1 MKRALLPCRPS
12 CYDRPASV
20 PNGRRSTVMLAHAR
34 SGVKNGASAVDL
46 PFRPSWISVSQVMQ
60 ALLPKGASDDPER
73 LPSELALPFHP
84 RPRPRRRGNRLR
96 RQAGAPRPD
105 PGHRQRRRRD
115 RHQRSAELGPVLHAQ
130 RGADP
135 LDWRPGGRRAVH
147 VQLDP
152 RRQPSVRRIAR
163 DDEQRSGK
171 IRIFDAGGT
180 HLRSMGG
187 KGEGPGEFR
196 IGRFISVLP
205 GDTLWVGDYRPW
217 RYHVY
222 ASTGQYIRTAKMN
235 PQYFNASLGGGVLDN
250 GVSVNVRDDAHER
263 RGQDFHD
270 PLPWFVEAH
279 AADGTVIGELARL
292 DSQREGT
299 WPGAAT
305 ILWTL
310 FDPVPAVH
318 ALGTTIAIATA
329 REPEV
334 RLLDEELH
342 LRRIVRWADP
352 DREVTRAHVQAY
364 RDGLIDRRGGRG
376 SENWRPTDDAMISD
390 RRRSPMSSPR
400 SAPSR
405 SAGWSRLGVPVSQPG
420 AAAGAGGC
428 SVPTPLPLPSAVRRP
443 VVYHLRIRR
452 RLRAGRALRRA
463 GGRTGRDVR
472 VAFAG
477 SGPGRRVP

>member
-1 MKRALLPCRPS
+1 MIQRDSLQNSLCRS
-12 CYDRPASV
+12 
-20 PNGRRSTVMLAHAR
+20 
-34 SGVKNGASAVDL
+34 
-46 PFRPSWISVSQVMQ
+46 I
-60 ALLPKGASDDPER
+60 
-73 LPSELALPFHP
+73 LALALAVGATSCGDEP
-84 RPRPRRRGNRLR
+84 
-96 RQAGAPRPD
+96 APRAPTLAIDSAGVEIVTSD
-105 PGHRQRRRRD
+105 PLNSDAQCTLNEEPALSIG
-115 RHQRSAELGPVLHAQ
+115 VLEGEEPYMFNWI
-130 RGADP
+130 RGANLLSD
-135 LDWRPGGRRAVH
+135 G
-147 VQLDP
+147 
-152 RRQPSVRRIAR
+152 SIAMMNNG
-163 DDEQRSGK
+163 SGK

-364 RDGLIDRRGGRG
+364 RDGLINRRGGRG
-376 SENWRPTDDAMISD
+376 SENWRPTDDGMISD
-390 RRRSPMSSPR
+390 RRPVADVFPTVSSVKVGRDGRVWVYPYR
-400 SAPSR
+400 K
-405 SAGWSRLGVPVSQPG
+405 PG
-420 AAAGAGGC
+420 AAAGGWWVFGTDGHFLC
-428 SVPTPLPLPSAVRRP
+428 HLPSAVRSFTPYDFGADYLLGVHADELGVER
-443 VVYHLRIRR
+443 VVMHELR
-452 RLRAGRALRRA
+452 LPEPGAGQ
-463 GGRTGRDVR
+463 VR
-472 VAFAG
+472 
-477 SGPGRRVP
+477 